1 MFATSADSAN
11 LPTGPCPPLSA
22 VTVDESGDWIHK
34 ALDDFSRAPACSLLY
49 GAVFVA
55 LSWGVVTFIL
65 FSGVGSVVLPLASGF
80 MLVGAMFAVPLHVI
94 SRAHENGEQI
104 GLAEAIARSR
114 ASIPGLAIV
123 GVALTLIMLSWML
136 LALLIFAG
144 FYGGSPPALTS
155 FSINLLSSPQAALFL
170 TTGTL
175 VGAVMATAAF
185 AVAFLSIPMLV
196 DEPDTLPYHAMAVS
210 ARAVLRQPRVLVG
223 WGATL
228 GFITLS
234 GMIPAFLGLA
244 FTVPLAGYASWH
256 AYRAVLPSRGE
267 R

>member
-1 MFATSADSAN
+1 MFATSAD
-11 LPTGPCPPLSA
+11 LPTGPCPSLGT
-22 VTVDESGDWIHK
+22 VTVDESSRWIHK

-49 GAVFVA
+49 GAVFVV
-55 LSWGVVTFIL
+55 LSWAVVTFIL

-94 SRAHENGEQI
+94 SRAHENGERI
-104 GLAEAIARSR
+104 DLIEAVSRSR
-114 ASIPGLAIV
+114 ASVPGLAIV
-123 GVALTLIMLSWML
+123 GVVLTLIMMTWML

-144 FYGGSPPALTS
+144 FYGGSPPALTN
-155 FSINLLSSPQAALFL
+155 FFINLLSSPQAALFL
-170 TTGTL
+170 TVGTA

-210 ARAVLRQPRVLVG
+210 MRAVLRQPRVLIG

-244 FTVPLAGYASWH
+244 FTIPVAGYASWH
-256 AYRAVLPSRGE
+256 AYRAVLPRAG
-267 R
+267 

>member
-1 MFATSADSAN
+1 MFATSPDSAD
-11 LPTGPCPPLSA
+11 LPTGPCPSLNT

-34 ALDDFSRAPACSLLY
+34 ALEDFSRAPACSLLY

-55 LSWGVVTFIL
+55 LSWAMVAFTL
-65 FSGVGSVVLPLASGF
+65 FSGLGSVVLPLASGF

-94 SRAHENGEQI
+94 SRAHENGERI
-104 GLAEAIARSR
+104 GLVDAIARGR
-114 ASIPGLAIV
+114 ASLPGLAMV

-144 FYGGSPPALTS
+144 FYGGSPPALTN
-155 FSINLLSSPQAALFL
+155 FAIDLLSSPQAVLFL
-170 TTGTL
+170 TTGTV
-175 VGAVMATAAF
+175 VGAAMATAAF

-196 DEPDTLPYHAMAVS
+196 DKPDTLPYHAMAVS
-210 ARAVLRQPRVLVG
+210 AQAVLRQPRVLVG
-223 WGATL
+223 WGATV

-244 FTVPLAGYASWH
+244 FTIPLAGYASWH
-256 AYRAVLPSRGE
+256 AYRAVLPRTGD